1 MSTEKPKVVPI
12 FADSIDGVTVSV
24 IWNVKN
30 QSKKNYQPISV
41 RVNFNRERWYYA
53 TGYRVSFEDYETIR
67 TASGSKNPKAVAK
80 AAIKQHFDD
89 VCATIKRLIQEDD
102 FSLANLAEAMKLP
115 IKRNVGF
122 TLLEYWTTF
131 GDGKNSPKTQEQ
143 YRCAARSFYRA
154 LGCHLVPVKDESGED
169 TKKKMIVGKAVRMRP
184 AEATANVV
192 AKWEQFMDEEC
203 LSASTK
209 SIYLRAFRAVMN
221 SLLKSKVISKR
232 PEMVIKAGT
241 RRKQDFLTVPD
252 IIKIRDYEGPNKL
265 AADWWIILYLCNGSN
280 LKDIAQLTWSE
291 DAIYGSEFSYVR
303 AKIENKVPVVVN
315 IPITEPLRELLNK
328 YASAPNLGS
337 LVFPQIL
344 LQAETPRQIDYRVHD
359 FNRII
364 RLGMQKVCAELDIRP
379 VTAST
384 ARNSYITTLTWH
396 GISDAFIDTMVG
408 HVDSKNVLRGYQ
420 GVISPKKRMKLN
432 NLLFVDPE
440 AETEDEE

>member
-1 MSTEKPKVVPI
+1 MSTEKRKIEPI
-12 FADSIDGVTVSV
+12 FIDVIDGVTVSA
-24 IWNVKN
+24 IWNIKN
-30 QSKKNYQPISV
+30 QSKKEFQPVSV
-41 RVNFNRERWYYA
+41 RVTFSRERWYYP
-53 TGYRVSFEDYETIR
+53 TGYRVTYEDYEAIR
-67 TASGSKNPKAVAK
+67 NATGAKNPRAKAR
-80 AAIKQHFDD
+80 AAIKEHFDD
-89 VCATIKRLIQEDD
+89 VCVTIKRLIREDD

-131 GDGKNSPKTQEQ
+131 GEGKNSIKTQEQ

-154 LGCHLVPVKDESGED
+154 MGCHLVPIKDENGED
-169 TKKKMIVGKAVRMRP
+169 TKKRTIVGKATKMRP

-252 IIKIRDYEGPNKL
+252 IIKIRDYDGPNKL

-280 LKDIAQLTWSE
+280 LKDIAQLTWTE

-303 AKIENKVPVVVN
+303 AKIENKVPVIVN

-328 YASAPNLGS
+328 YASAPNLGTR
-337 LVFPQIL
+337 VFPQIL

-364 RLGMQKVCAELDIRP
+364 RQGMQKVCAELDIRP

-396 GISDAFIDTMVG
+396 GISDAFIDSMVG
-408 HVDSKNVLRGYQ
+408 HVDTKNVLRGYQ
-420 GVISPKKRMKLN
+420 GIISPKKRMKLN

-440 AETEDEE
+440 AETEE

>member
-1 MSTEKPKVVPI
+1 MIFTVRTE
-12 FADSIDGVTVSV
+12 
-24 IWNVKN
+24 
-30 QSKKNYQPISV
+30 
-41 RVNFNRERWYYA
+41 E
-53 TGYRVSFEDYETIR
+53 
-67 TASGSKNPKAVAK
+67 
-80 AAIKQHFDD
+80 
-89 VCATIKRLIQEDD
+89 
-102 FSLANLAEAMKLP
+102 
-115 IKRNVGF
+115 
-122 TLLEYWTTF
+122 
-131 GDGKNSPKTQEQ
+131 
-143 YRCAARSFYRA
+143 
-154 LGCHLVPVKDESGED
+154 
-169 TKKKMIVGKAVRMRP
+169 
-184 AEATANVV
+184 
-192 AKWEQFMDEEC
+192 
-203 LSASTK
+203 LS
-209 SIYLRAFRAVMN
+209 
-221 SLLKSKVISKR
+221 
-232 PEMVIKAGT
+232 T

-265 AADWWIILYLCNGSN
+265 AADWWIILYHCNGSN

-440 AETEDEE
+440 AENEDEE

>member
-1 MSTEKPKVVPI
+1 MSTEKRKVEPI
-12 FADSIDGVTVSV
+12 FADNIDGVIVSV

-67 TASGSKNPKAVAK
+67 TAAGSKNPKAVAK
-80 AAIKQHFDD
+80 ATIKQHFDD
-89 VCATIKRLIQEDD
+89 VCVTIKRLIREDD

-131 GDGKNSPKTQEQ
+131 GEGKNSIKTQEQ

-154 LGCHLVPVKDESGED
+154 MGCHLVPIKDENGED
-169 TKKKMIVGKAVRMRP
+169 TKKRTIVGKATKMRP

-252 IIKIRDYEGPNKL
+252 IIKIRDYDGPNKL

-280 LKDIAQLTWSE
+280 LKDIAQLTWTE

-303 AKIENKVPVVVN
+303 AKIENKVPVIVN
-315 IPITEPLRELLNK
+315 IPITEPLRELLKK
-328 YASAPNLGS
+328 YASAPNLGTR
-337 LVFPQIL
+337 VFPQIL

-364 RLGMQKVCAELDIRP
+364 RQGMQKVCAELDIRP

-396 GISDAFIDTMVG
+396 GISDAFIDSMVG
-408 HVDSKNVLRGYQ
+408 HVDTKNVLRGYQ
-420 GVISPKKRMKLN
+420 GIISPKKRMKLN

-440 AETEDEE
+440 AETEE